1 MSVGHPSHPDNQKR
15 SIMRKFCVV
24 ATVLATV
31 VSASSA
37 FAQTFS
43 TSALKPSPIPSD
55 GVIAGGYPQ
64 GGDAVTYY
72 FAADLNA
79 GQLATQISFM
89 GRPGPDRSLEI
100 ALFDPSGKRVGGYFI
115 MSSVDANQEQARV
128 LPIDRTGRHVI
139 HVVAKGPETTKF
151 RIELG
156 GTALAIPR
164 VTSVTEPFSRS
175 FLAPKPAPVDGVIA
189 GPFPPSEEG
198 MITHYY
204 FSANLKSGKLLTQLS
219 FAGRK
224 VTGWTVDKMAE
235 FAVLNSKGISVGSYF
250 IMSSIEANQQATKAI
265 PIDNSGPYVLRIS
278 LKGPESTSFKLE
290 LGGDSFAAR

>member
-1 MSVGHPSHPDNQKR
+1 
-15 SIMRKFCVV
+15 MRKSCLI
-24 ATVLATV
+24 ATVLAV
-31 VSASSA
+31 VLSASPT

-43 TSALKPSPIPSD
+43 TSALNPAPIPQD

-72 FAADLNA
+72 FAADLKA

-89 GRPGPDRSLEI
+89 GRPGPDKSLEI
-100 ALFDPSGKRVGGYFI
+100 AVLDSAGNRVGSYFI

-128 LPIDRTGRHVI
+128 LPIDRTGRHLI
-139 HVVAKGPETTKF
+139 HVTAKGPETTKF

-156 GTALAIPR
+156 GTALTIAQK
-164 VTSVTEPFSRS
+164 VTSAAEPFSRS
-175 FLAPKPAPVDGVIA
+175 FLAPTPAPVDGVIA
-189 GPFPPSEEG
+189 GIFPPGEDG

-204 FSANLKSGKLLTQLS
+204 FSTNLKAGKLLSQLS
-219 FAGRK
+219 FTGRK

-235 FAVLNSKGISVGSYF
+235 FAVLNSKGTAVGSYF

-265 PIDNSGPYVLRIS
+265 PIDSSGPYVLRIS
-278 LKGPESTSFKLE
+278 VKGPETTSFRLE